1 MKIEKQ
7 TSLVPKKLEEST
19 KELTAKAEMALRNR
33 YCKPEWYT
41 FFEVAHSESGCR
53 ADCIAFSIFPS
64 RSFKIIGF
72 EIKSLRG
79 DWQKEL
85 RNGKKA
91 DYFIGQCDE
100 WYIVETTKGVVRKE
114 ELPQGWGLMTL
125 QGSRL
130 FTKVK
135 SDVGFNAPPSRE
147 FFSRMI
153 VQSHQQ
159 NVSDNVLWDAE
170 RRGRDQGYKDAMKT
184 DWEKTELEKKAKL
197 VDLMKEMG
205 LQLWRYEKKEIE
217 RIQEVINIL
226 DSIGGWD
233 INDRLKSIE
242 SYCEDIIET
251 TKKHRESLYKIEG
264 VKKGD

>member
-1 MKIEKQ
+1 MGTEKQ
-7 TSLVPKKLEEST
+7 TSLVPEKLEMST
-19 KELTAKAEMALRNR
+19 KELTAKAELSLRNR
-33 YCKPEWYT
+33 YCRPEWYS
-41 FFEVAHSESGCR
+41 FFEVWCDGRS
-53 ADCIAFSIFPS
+53 ADCIAFNIFPS
-64 RSFKIIGF
+64 RGYKIIGF

-85 RNGKKA
+85 KTGQKA

-100 WYIVETTKGVVRKE
+100 WYVVETKKGIVRKE
-114 ELPQGWGLMTL
+114 ELPPGWGLMTL

-135 SDVGFNAPPSRE
+135 SDIGFNAPPDRQ

-159 NVSDNVLWDAE
+159 NISNTVLWDAE
-170 RRGRDQGYKDAMKT
+170 RRGREEGYKQAT
-184 DWEKTELEKKAKL
+184 EKDFDRTELEKKAKL
-197 VDLMKEMG
+197 VDLMKDMG
-205 LQLWRYEKKEIE
+205 LQLWRYDKKELE
-217 RIQEVINIL
+217 RIQEVITIL
-226 DSIGGWD
+226 ESIGGWEVH
-233 INDRLKSIE
+233 DRLESIE
-242 SYCEDIIET
+242 QYCKDIIES